1 MLPWPWAW
9 ILTMVYSHLLPDEA
23 AITTLSNIRK
33 VMSPT
38 SRILVREPTFQDTK
52 TNQKLMYK

>member
-1 MLPWPWAW
+1 
-9 ILTMVYSHLLPDEA
+9 MVYSHLLPDEA